1 MLSNSNLYRY
11 SRAPCVYR
19 LRFERQVI
27 EDFINITGYVFMSGI
42 MCERRA
48 RDIIV
53 MLGLKAICS
62 VPVSIYL
69 YYNEKRLRICF
80 AQKFADKQAKW
91 K

>member
-1 MLSNSNLYRY
+1 
-11 SRAPCVYR
+11 
-19 LRFERQVI
+19 
-27 EDFINITGYVFMSGI
+27 MSGI